1 MTISSVVS
9 NFELLVKPIVQPRA
23 DILGVG
29 RTVIQ
34 GYFLSIAN
42 LSSRD
47 DFRIQLNFR
56 AQNPDLTQADLLAFW
71 DVNGTNALQVPTV
84 NTPDSQVYELRIM
97 PRDVGLFIL
106 QPNVASERVVTN
118 ADTEV
123 RGYLEV
129 SLADPFGTST
139 YNLLLSP
146 EHRGTFLPKGFVVPS
161 NPSAARPQD
170 FDQLVYSIPTA
181 KGGTEF
187 EFKQLSPEFAAI
199 AP

>member
-1 MTISSVVS
+1 MAISSVVS

-29 RTVIQ
+29 RTAIQ

-42 LSSRD
+42 LSSSD

-56 AQNPDLTQADLLAFW
+56 AQNPDLSQAGLLAFW
-71 DVNGTNALQVPTV
+71 DVNGNNSLQIPTV
-84 NTPDSQVYELRIM
+84 NTPDSLVYELRIM
-97 PRDVGLFIL
+97 PRDTGLFIL
-106 QPNVASERVVTN
+106 QPNVGDAQVVTDAN
-118 ADTEV
+118 TEI

-129 SLADPFGTST
+129 SLADPFGGQTF
-139 YNLLLSP
+139 NLLLSP
-146 EHRGTFLPKGFVVPS
+146 EHRGTFLPKGFVVPN
-161 NPSAARPQD
+161 NPSVTNPQD
-170 FDQLVYSIPTA
+170 FDQLVYSLPTA

-187 EFKQLSPEFAAI
+187 EFKQISPEFAVA